1 VTDCVVTM
9 TQSGYSV
16 ADGPPSKRGPTSTAA
31 DFRKLTPVVVRQALE
46 RAGSVVCEPT
56 VRANVELP
64 VDAVGAVVAAL
75 ARLGADVDAPSLHDA
90 TATVTAVLPAA
101 LADELQRELPRLTRG
116 EGVLDSNFAGYQPVA
131 GEPPV
136 RRSRVGTV
144 AT

>member
-1 VTDCVVTM
+1 
-9 TQSGYSV
+9 
-16 ADGPPSKRGPTSTAA
+16 
-31 DFRKLTPVVVRQALE
+31 
-46 RAGSVVCEPT
+46 
-56 VRANVELP
+56 
-64 VDAVGAVVAAL
+64 
-75 ARLGADVDAPSLHDA
+75 
-90 TATVTAVLPAA
+90 VLPAA